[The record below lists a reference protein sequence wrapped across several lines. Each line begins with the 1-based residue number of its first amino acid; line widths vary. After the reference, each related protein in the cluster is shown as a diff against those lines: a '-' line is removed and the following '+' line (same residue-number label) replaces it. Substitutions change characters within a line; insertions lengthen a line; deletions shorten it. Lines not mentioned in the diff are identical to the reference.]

1 MAGVGMFKLYI
12 QSFLTR
18 KEPDKSMEYSFCSN
32 ATNAH
37 PWATKE
43 LAQID
48 GMHIECSPITIQSP
62 QGTPYVCSNF
72 KIEQRAPNEF
82 VIFYE
87 VPFVPVAETAPSGE
101 DDSTAS

>member
-12 QSFLTR
+12 QSFLTH
-18 KEPDKSMEYSFCSN
+18 KEPEKGVEYWFCSD
-32 ATNAH
+32 AAKAH
-37 PWATKE
+37 SWATKQ

-48 GMHIECSPITIQSP
+48 GGHIGTITIHSS
-62 QGTPYVCSNF
+62 QGTPYVCSDF

-87 VPFVPVAETAPSGE
+87 VPFLPVAEATPSGE
-101 DDSTAS
+101 DDSTAG